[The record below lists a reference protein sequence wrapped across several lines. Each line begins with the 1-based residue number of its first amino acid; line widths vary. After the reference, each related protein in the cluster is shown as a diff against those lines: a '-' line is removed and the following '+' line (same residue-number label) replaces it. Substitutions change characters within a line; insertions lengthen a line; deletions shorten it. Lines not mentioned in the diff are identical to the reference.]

1 MSENKNVLSFWKST
15 GADIKFLMLILV
27 GFMLLIFDQHVTCSW
42 LNGIYPAF
50 QQSYNINEEF
60 QLYTLNYVFGMKANI
75 YEYSIGEISY
85 HLKVDIFPDLIGYIF
100 ITIGLLK
107 LSGKTKIFN
116 ISAMTSMFSIILY
129 VVIRLLPFIFNGE
142 QLSYLCFW
150 LVIAQF
156 GLDICIGYMFV
167 YGICDLLQGYQY
179 VRDRKAIGISWFV
192 TVIVNAAVLL
202 LSWLSAVINPA
213 LLTFYNMFDLAVN
226 LLFFYFVFRIRD
238 YIFGYRKA

>member
-1 MSENKNVLSFWKST
+1 
-15 GADIKFLMLILV
+15 
-27 GFMLLIFDQHVTCSW
+27 
-42 LNGIYPAF
+42 
-50 QQSYNINEEF
+50 
-60 QLYTLNYVFGMKANI
+60 
-75 YEYSIGEISY
+75 
-85 HLKVDIFPDLIGYIF
+85 
-100 ITIGLLK
+100 
-107 LSGKTKIFN
+107 
-116 ISAMTSMFSIILY
+116 MTSMFSIILY